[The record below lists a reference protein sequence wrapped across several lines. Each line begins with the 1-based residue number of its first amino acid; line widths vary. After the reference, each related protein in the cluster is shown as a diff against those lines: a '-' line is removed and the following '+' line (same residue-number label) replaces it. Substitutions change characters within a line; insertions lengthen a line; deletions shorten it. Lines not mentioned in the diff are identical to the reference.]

1 MAAAKTTKGR
11 SKKTAAA
18 PDTINV
24 YGIDGKVKGKLKLPS
39 VFSTPFRPD
48 LIRRAVVSAQANR
61 RQRYG
66 PSKVSGMRHAVS
78 TWGKGRGVAR
88 VQRLSQGRRGAE
100 SPNNVGGRRAH
111 PPRPEHSFEKK
122 INQKEKKLAI
132 ASALAATSDMNKVR
146 ARGHRFKEGL
156 TLPVIIDDSMEK
168 MERTKDVMSMFES
181 IGLSPD
187 VERASE
193 GKHIRAGRG
202 KMRGRRFRQPR
213 SILLIATEGS
223 PILVGARNLP
233 GVNTIF
239 PKGMN
244 TELLAPGG
252 DPGRLVVFSKKAF
265 ETIGGGEE

>member
-1 MAAAKTTKGR
+1 MAATKTTKGKA
-11 SKKTAAA
+11 KKAPAAA
-18 PDTINV
+18 GTINV
-24 YGIDGKVKGKLKLPS
+24 YGTDGKVKGKVALPE

-66 PSKVSGMRHAVS
+66 PSKVAGMRHAVS

-88 VQRLSQGRRGAE
+88 VQRLSQGRTGAE

-122 INQKEKKLAI
+122 INHKEKRLAI
-132 ASALAATSDMNKVR
+132 ASALAATSDHDKVKG
-146 ARGHRFKEGL
+146 RGHKFKENV
-156 TLPVIIDDSMEK
+156 TLPVIVDDK
-168 MERTKDVMSMFES
+168 MANLERTNDVLSMLNS
-181 IGLSPD
+181 IGLSQD
-187 VERASE
+187 IERASD

-213 SILLIATEGS
+213 SILFVATEGS
-223 PILVGARNLP
+223 PILIGARNLP
-233 GVNTIF
+233 GVNTIS
-239 PKGMN
+239 PSGIN
-244 TELLAPGG
+244 AELLAPGG

-265 ETIGGGEE
+265 ETIGGGEQ

>member
-1 MAAAKTTKGR
+1 MAKKAE
-11 SKKTAAA
+11 SKAGSV
-18 PDTINV
+18 NV
-24 YGIDGKVKGKLKLPS
+24 YGTDGEVKGKLELPS
-39 VFSTPFRPD
+39 VFNTPFRPD

-66 PSKVSGMRHAVS
+66 PSKVAGMRHSVS

-88 VQRLSQGRRGAE
+88 VQRLSQGRTAAE

-122 INQKEKKLAI
+122 INDKERKLAV
-132 ASALAATSDMNKVR
+132 ASALAATSNIEKVR
-146 ARGHRFKEGL
+146 ERGHRFKEGL
-156 TLPVIIDDSMEK
+156 TLPVIVDDSMEK
-168 MERTKDVMSMFES
+168 LEKTKDVLSMLDS

-187 VERASE
+187 ITRAYE

-202 KMRGRRFRQPR
+202 KMRGRRYRQPR
-213 SILLIATEGS
+213 SILFVATEGS

-233 GVNTIF
+233 GVNTIS
-239 PKGMN
+239 PSGIN

-252 DPGRLVVFSKKAF
+252 DPGRLLVFSRKAF
-265 ETIGGGEE
+265 EKLGGGEQ